1 MAGMVDK
8 LLPSAGTLIL
18 VEEATRASS
27 GDSGAI
33 TGLDAV
39 TPLKAQLHVTEVSGM
54 TVRVNPETKKEEEVG
69 PPILIVVVEE
79 TLDGTNWKEIGDRG
93 RFPLIGAVGSHTISL
108 GDPLADTIRFTWT
121 IRGMRV
127 MNV

>member
-8 LLPSAGTLIL
+8 LVVPSAGTLIL
-18 VEEATRASS
+18 VDSAARTSS

-54 TVRVNPETKKEEEVG
+54 TLGVNPETKKEEEVG
-69 PPILIVVVEE
+69 PPVLIVVVEE
-79 TLDGTNWKEIGDRG
+79 TLDGTNWNGIGDRG
-93 RFPLIGAVGSHTISL
+93 RVPLIDAVRSHTISL
-108 GDPLADTIRFTWT
+108 GDP
-121 IRGMRV
+121 
-127 MNV
+127 